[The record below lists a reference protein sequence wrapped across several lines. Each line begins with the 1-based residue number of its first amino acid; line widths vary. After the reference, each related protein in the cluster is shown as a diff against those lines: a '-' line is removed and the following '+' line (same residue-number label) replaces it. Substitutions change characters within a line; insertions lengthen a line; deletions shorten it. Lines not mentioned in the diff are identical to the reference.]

1 MRKMA
6 LFLSSA
12 IVVTAAGSPTHAASV
27 STGKVVIEEGQHVRL
42 PTSSPSPPSARSGTL
57 VPEPQPPQPG
67 ADQVD
72 GADPALANPI
82 NKPVTGAS
90 TLDEVVG
97 GEAPPSLEAL
107 ENTRPNDEPGGDLK
121 PGRSAQLREAAH
133 IYGAQGG
140 LAARAFAI
148 NEMLRRHEETLDA
161 TYDFRSIVLPIGSGQ
176 TLMQPPIVTEA
187 QMAFALNDTGQ
198 VAHETECVFEITRE
212 AQLTSAPPDWRTYLV
227 RTWGKPHHP
236 VAAALPRTKA
246 EVSHWNQ
253 WVAEGWADGEKQ
265 ATEIFLSDLSRL
277 QRDITGM
284 ARYRVLLNAGRVEEP
299 RVVFEHQDAV
309 GGGDTLHLNDRTI
322 RIASQPGLQGHV
334 RPGSDYGYP
343 EHCR

>member
-1 MRKMA
+1 MRKITLLLSTA
-6 LFLSSA
+6 LIA
-12 IVVTAAGSPTHAASV
+12 AATGRVVHAAPASV
-27 STGKVVIEEGQHVRL
+27 GKVVVEEGRHVVL
-42 PTSSPSPPSARSGTL
+42 PTSSPSLPAAPSGTL
-57 VPEPQPPQPG
+57 VPIPQPPQPG

-72 GADPALANPI
+72 QADPALANPI
-82 NKPVTGAS
+82 NKPVTGAT

-107 ENTRPNDEPGGDLK
+107 QNTRPNDEPGDDLK

-148 NEMLRRHEETLDA
+148 NEMLRRYEDTLDA
-161 TYDFRSIVLPIGSGQ
+161 TYDFRSIVLPVGGGQ
-176 TLMQPPIVTEA
+176 ALMQPPIVTEA

-212 AQLTSAPPDWRTYLV
+212 AQLTSAPPNWRTYLV
-227 RTWGKPHHP
+227 RTWGTPHHP
-236 VAAALPRTKA
+236 VAAVLPQTKA
-246 EVSHWNQ
+246 EVTHWNQ

-322 RIASQPGLQGHV
+322 RITSQPGLQGHI
-334 RPGSDYGYP
+334 RRRNDYGYP